1 VVEVVDIAV
10 VEAVDVAAVEAAD
23 MGAVGAGNQRVVTF
37 RTACQISKWR
47 EIVCGQQ
54 S

>member
-1 VVEVVDIAV
+1 MVEV
-10 VEAVDVAAVEAAD
+10 VDVAAVEAAD
-23 MGAVGAGNQRVVTF
+23 MVAVGAGNQRVVMF